1 LYSENSKSTMNK
13 LKLFSILA
21 LSSTM
26 FLVSCGGGS
35 GSKKGG
41 GTKRFTSKTGWKP
54 NDQKGWFFT
63 GKKQKQKGWPGMVYV
78 EGGTFTMGLVKDD
91 VMHDWNNT
99 PRRMQVSSFFLGE
112 TEITN
117 YEYREYTTWL
127 KFVFP
132 PSDPTYKEIYTGAL
146 PDTLVWNNKLS
157 RNDFA
162 ETYFRSPEFDYY
174 PVVGVSW
181 LQATKYCE
189 WLTDRANEKELM
201 NQGVIS
207 KDLYTNDSN
216 NQGTSSFSLD
226 KYKANDPEMQA
237 YVNEQKLKQK
247 TGIKTSNQRILSANR
262 NATAGIVEKFRL
274 PTEVEWEFAAL
285 GLQKEREYNLY
296 QEKEPEIEKLKG
308 KKGRNRG
315 MYLEN
320 FKQGRGDYSG
330 VAGWKN
336 DGSPTTSDVRQ
347 YPSNDLGLYGM
358 FGNVAEWTADV
369 YRPIIDE
376 EASDFNYYRGNVS
389 RQLVKNADGTF
400 KKIETVQYDTLAD
413 GRLVY
418 KGLPGQY
425 EREVVEDNRN
435 FRDGDFQSSL
445 DAGYGRGVDST
456 TANYNMYNSKRKRF
470 FVDDRGR
477 VILEKDTKSVTS
489 QITDEVRVV
498 KGGSWLDGAYWL
510 DPGQRRFKDQNRAY
524 GWIGFRVA
532 QDAKSTGKG
541 RTKR

>member
-1 LYSENSKSTMNK
+1 MNK
-13 LKLFSILA
+13 LKLFSIIA

-26 FLVSCGGGS
+26 VLVSCGGG
-35 GSKKGG
+35 GGTKKGG
-41 GTKRFTSKTGWKP
+41 GTKRFTSKTGWNP
-54 NDQKGWFFT
+54 NEKNGWFFT
-63 GKKQKQKGWPGMVYV
+63 GKTQKQKGWPGMVYV

-91 VMHDWNNT
+91 VMHDWNNS

-132 PSDPTYKEIYTGAL
+132 PSDPSFKEIYTGAL

-162 ETYFRSPEFDYY
+162 ETYFRSPEYDFY

-181 LQATKYCE
+181 LQASKYCE

-201 NQGVIS
+201 KQGVIS
-207 KDLYTNDSN
+207 KDFYSNDSN
-216 NQGTSSFSLD
+216 NQGSSSFTLD
-226 KYKANDPEMQA
+226 KYKSNDPDMQA
-237 YVNEQKLKQK
+237 YVNEQRLKQK
-247 TGIKTSNQRILSANR
+247 TGIKTDNQRILAANR

-296 QEKEPEIEKLKG
+296 LDKEPEIEKLKG
-308 KKGRNRG
+308 KKGRDRG

-336 DGSPTTSDVRQ
+336 DGSPTTSDVKQ
-347 YPSNDLGLYGM
+347 YPSNDLGIFGM

-369 YRPIIDE
+369 YRPIIDD
-376 EASDFNYYRGNVS
+376 EASDFNYYRGNTPQQV
-389 RQLVKNADGTF
+389 VKNADGTF
-400 KKIETVQYDTLAD
+400 KKIESVQYDTLAD

-425 EREVVEDNRN
+425 ERETVADYRN

-445 DAGYGRGVDST
+445 DAGYGKGVDSSN
-456 TANYNMYNSKRKRF
+456 ANYDMYNSKRKRF
-470 FVDDRGR
+470 FVDEKGR
-477 VILEKDTKSVTS
+477 VILEKDRKLATS
-489 QITDEVRVV
+489 KITNEVRVV
-498 KGGSWLDGAYWL
+498 KGGSWLDGSYWL
-510 DPGQRRFKDQNRAY
+510 DPGQRRFKDENKAY

-532 QDAKSTGKG
+532 QDAKSNGKG